1 MSYLAGGVDGGC
13 LLVFL
18 RSWHDIGEGAA
29 PPWLR
34 GSVCVTPHPPPLPPM
49 GQVHT
54 LWVVSGGC
62 VKHVQVAEGG
72 GGGQACRLR
81 LSWGLGLGIAWA

>member
-1 MSYLAGGVDGGC
+1 MSYLASGVDGGC

-34 GSVCVTPHPPPLPPM
+34 GSVCGAPKPPPSPDGSGAHAL
-49 GQVHT
+49 GCE
-54 LWVVSGGC
+54 WGGC
-62 VKHVQVAEGG
+62 
-72 GGGQACRLR
+72 QACVIGRGGAG
-81 LSWGLGLGIAWA
+81 LSAKA